1 MLYYSH
7 FVIAS
12 SVTTFKF
19 LTDLQLLYLDAVDN
33 FLNYGSLHHRP
44 LDDVAVDHGGVDHA
58 HLNPEPLFMNRL
70 VLNPSI
76 PNPLIMGPSI
86 IGRRLC
92 RLPSIRIISLL
103 QSWPPQSFL

>member
-33 FLNYGSLHHRP
+33 FLNYGSLDHRP
-44 LDDVAVDHGGVDHA
+44 LDDVAVDHA
-58 HLNPEPLFMNRL
+58 HLK
-70 VLNPSI
+70 S
-76 PNPLIMGPSI
+76 
-86 IGRRLC
+86 
-92 RLPSIRIISLL
+92 
-103 QSWPPQSFL
+103 